1 MSLLR
6 KSAAVAVASTAVA
19 SLMGGAGSAAAAAKS
34 YGTLALSPSTGR
46 VVAAVGH
53 PSRVVADAN
62 AIRECGVYDCDL
74 VLHIVDSCGAI
85 VRGADGRFGWAAAPS
100 RAEAEQVA
108 IASLGESAPPFPDLG
123 SAQARPAQVAVS
135 GCTANTIDGI
145 GVSPS

>member
-1 MSLLR
+1 LSLLR
-6 KSAAVAVASTAVA
+6 KSALAAVVSAGAVTGLV
-19 SLMGGAGSAAAAAKS
+19 GAGSSTAAAPS

-46 VVAAVGH
+46 TVAAVGH
-53 PSRVVADAN
+53 SSHVVADAH

-85 VRGADGRFGWAAAPS
+85 VRGADGRFGWAAGPS
-100 RAEAEQVA
+100 RAEAEQAA

-123 SAQARPAQVAVS
+123 SAQPRAAQVAVS
-135 GCTANTIDGI
+135 GCTGNTIDGI